1 MIRRSMSWLCVIVSL
16 GSAISCS
23 TTYTNIPPQAGDIAG
38 HNVNS
43 NPVCHV
49 SIEAIRATLSEQ
61 PIDRAYTIILPN
73 DTNALTYAKVLSA
86 LGDLASR
93 DADPSLPIIEIRQIR
108 IRGNKAEVDLLRPAN
123 VNDLAG
129 PRQLVTVYL
138 HWDLMA
144 NWYPR
149 NLHTWLAPH
158 ERLLPDT
165 TQIAMPPVAP

>member
-1 MIRRSMSWLCVIVSL
+1 MSWLCLIVFL
-16 GSAISCS
+16 GSVISCS

-49 SIEAIRATLSEQ
+49 SIEAIQATLREQ
-61 PIDRAYTIILPN
+61 PIDRAYAIILPN
-73 DTNALTYAKVLSA
+73 NTNALTYATVLSA

-93 DADPSLPIIEIRQIR
+93 DTDHSLPIIEIRQIR
-108 IRGNKAEVDLLRPAN
+108 IRGNKAEVDLLRPTN
-123 VNDLAG
+123 VNDLAS

-138 HWDLMA
+138 HWALMA

-158 ERLLPDT
+158 DRLLPDT
-165 TQIAMPPVAP
+165 TQIAMPSVTP